1 MSLSFGMNEVPK
13 VDNYTVQIRAKTE
26 SETDGQKKLVS
37 TLKLTFKIK
46 DTRQFIQAEYPPI
59 YVLVKSGEKH
69 LIPFGPVGL
78 QGGQRLLE

>member
-13 VDNYTVQIRAKTE
+13 VDNYTVQIRAKAE

-46 DTRQFIQAEYPPI
+46 DTR
-59 YVLVKSGEKH
+59 
-69 LIPFGPVGL
+69 
-78 QGGQRLLE
+78 